1 MTSVVGILNKR
12 GIAIAAD
19 SAVTRTHGSGDDGRE
34 KVTNNGNKMV
44 RMCESSPICVMVT
57 GTNDFL
63 GVPWDIIIRRYRTA
77 RGKTLHHSMEDAVH
91 DFFSYISEADELWD
105 DFSVRNSMALALQ
118 DIYEDLADNV
128 KSLKGPN
135 LPEDF
140 DDVLHDISDGLNDII
155 SYDHLGE
162 CHPYKDYSVERF
174 SVHAESVVDDFIQ
187 KRDSAYARANI
198 GIPGISWGKIREQIY
213 ATMFSRYKYKLD
225 NADNTE
231 LIFCG
236 YDIDSPYPSLVPVS
250 INWTGGVD
258 RHISYLIDEKN
269 IVRID
274 DQHPASICPFAQ
286 TDVMDSLLSDADN
299 SDTLEDSYKSWSKT
313 IQTNLSG
320 IFKLYEN
327 CGYFPIDE
335 KDITDKKIRQDIK
348 EIDTK
353 SIKRQFDSNLN
364 SFFVQN
370 KKEWERMLEDYDLK
384 SMADLA
390 ESLIELTEFNRVL
403 TFKQEGVGGTIDLA
417 TISRSDGFSWLNRK
431 SWYHKKDTDGMHGK
445 FGI

>member
-91 DFFSYISEADELWD
+91 DFFSYISGADELWD

-118 DIYEDLADNV
+118 DIYEDVADGV
-128 KSLKGPN
+128 GSLKGSIM
-135 LPEDF
+135 PEDF
-140 DDVLHDISDGLNDII
+140 DDVLDEISEELDDI

-162 CHPYKDYSVERF
+162 CHPYIDYSIERF
-174 SVHAESVVDDFIQ
+174 SACAETVVDDFIQ

-198 GIPGISWGKIREQIY
+198 GLPGTIWEELREQIY
-213 ATMFSRYKYKLD
+213 GAIFSRYQYKYEL
-225 NADNTE
+225 DNTE

-250 INWTGGVD
+250 INRTGGVD
-258 RHISYLIDEKN
+258 RHISYRIDEKN

-274 DQHPASICPFAQ
+274 DQHPAAICPFAQ

-299 SDTLEDSYKSWSKT
+299 SNTMEDSYKSWS
-313 IQTNLSG
+313 QTVQAGMSG
-320 IFKLYEN
+320 IFNLYEN
-327 CGYFPIDE
+327 CGYFPIDGN
-335 KDITDKKIRQDIK
+335 DITDKKIRQDIK

-364 SFFVQN
+364 SFFAQN